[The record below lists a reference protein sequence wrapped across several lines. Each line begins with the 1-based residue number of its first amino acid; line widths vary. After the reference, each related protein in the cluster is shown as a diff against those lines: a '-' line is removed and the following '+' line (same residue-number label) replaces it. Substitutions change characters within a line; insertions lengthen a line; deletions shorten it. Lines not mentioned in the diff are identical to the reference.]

1 MTYLLLLLQALTH
14 FETTEYAV
22 KSSKGSKISN
32 NRMCVCQYASVC
44 MLNHTGAYKA
54 RTCWVYVVFNS
65 ILFVREW
72 VVYVMHPAYVWLPN
86 VTHLGFPVVQT
97 LQLHNQ
103 LRACLWQYSPYFAV
117 LTFICIGPFLFL
129 YTSCTLPHFQP
140 LLSILSGLSLLTPWQ
155 NVIEI
160 CKQIFAHSVHMTLN

>member
-14 FETTEYAV
+14 FKTTEYAV

-32 NRMCVCQYASVC
+32 SRMCVCQYASVC

-117 LTFICIGPFLFL
+117 LTFICIGPVSF
-129 YTSCTLPHFQP
+129 
-140 LLSILSGLSLLTPWQ
+140 
-155 NVIEI
+155 
-160 CKQIFAHSVHMTLN
+160 SVHFMYLAPFPTLTLHPLWPVSFNSLAKCNWNM